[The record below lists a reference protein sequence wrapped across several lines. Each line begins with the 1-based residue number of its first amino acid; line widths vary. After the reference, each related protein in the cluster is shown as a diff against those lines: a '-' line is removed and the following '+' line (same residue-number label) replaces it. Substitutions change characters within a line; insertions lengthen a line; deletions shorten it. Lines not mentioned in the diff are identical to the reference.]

1 VWDGGGGR
9 GARRLR
15 HNEPSERTEKGRIML
30 SRETLNSLLERARAG
45 LQRIYGDRLR
55 SVYLFGSWARGEGDE
70 DSDVDVAVVLDEVP
84 DYLAEIERT
93 SELFCDLGLEADVL
107 ISCVFIA
114 EDDLSTGR
122 YALHRAVQRE
132 GVPV

>member
-1 VWDGGGGR
+1 
-9 GARRLR
+9 
-15 HNEPSERTEKGRIML
+15 ML
-30 SRETLNSLLERARAG
+30 NRETLNSLLERARAE

-70 DSDVDVAVVLDEVP
+70 DSDVDVAIVLDEVP

>member
-1 VWDGGGGR
+1 
-9 GARRLR
+9 
-15 HNEPSERTEKGRIML
+15 ML
-30 SRETLNSLLERARAG
+30 NRETLNSLLERARAE

-70 DSDVDVAVVLDEVP
+70 DSDVDVAIVLDEVP

-114 EDDLSTGR
+114 EDDLSAGR

>member
-1 VWDGGGGR
+1 
-9 GARRLR
+9 
-15 HNEPSERTEKGRIML
+15 ML
-30 SRETLNSLLERARAG
+30 SRQTLNSLLERARAG

-55 SVYLFGSWARGEGDE
+55 SVYLFGSWARGEGNE
-70 DSDVDVAVVLDEVP
+70 ESDVDVAVVLDEVP

-132 GVPV
+132 GVPL